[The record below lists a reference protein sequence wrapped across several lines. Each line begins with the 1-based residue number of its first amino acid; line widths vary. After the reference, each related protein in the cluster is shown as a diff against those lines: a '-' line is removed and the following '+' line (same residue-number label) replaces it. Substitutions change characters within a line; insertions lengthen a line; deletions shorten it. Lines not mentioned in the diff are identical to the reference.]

1 MVSRFLPA
9 LAQGCPNFPVLYS
22 DPRQRIAG
30 KANFE
35 PATQSTRRKRPQI
48 RAHPSSRRTDSAKRG
63 LVHYPSASAQ
73 SAAMF
78 GVALRKKRDDVSATQ
93 TLPDRLSVI
102 ISSPITQSGRW
113 RGRPRIVARIDKKQ
127 FLRRVGLYPYKQHKG
142 RKLVPADRTE
152 ALVYILAHELR
163 HASATRVRSTL
174 QLPRRARQ
182 ERARD

>member
-1 MVSRFLPA
+1 MVPRFLPA
-9 LAQGCPNFPVLYS
+9 LAQGCPDFPVLYS
-22 DPRQRIAG
+22 DPRQRIAS

-48 RAHPSSRRTDSAKRG
+48 RAHPSSRRTDSPSEVCSTTHRHRPSPLPC
-63 LVHYPSASAQ
+63 LVLR
-73 SAAMF
+73 F
-78 GVALRKKRDDVSATQ
+78 RKKRDDVSATQ

-102 ISSPITQSGRW
+102 TSSPITQSGRW
-113 RGRPRIVARIDKKQ
+113 RGRPRIVARIDKEQ
-127 FLRRVGLYPYKQHKG
+127 FLRRVGLYPYRQHKG

-174 QLPRRARQ
+174 QLSP
-182 ERARD
+182 